1 MDYIN
6 IKNFRLPNEDFEL
19 NDWLDH
25 IEFLCCISQDGS
37 ITESAV
43 VDRFFDENN
52 NCPHT
57 AALALGND
65 SDFPELSENYFDSSD
80 LIDDEIIVLDI
91 YDSQLHDRITD
102 KIRNLFT
109 SLACRTG
116 AYGDDYPFITNN
128 RSLKLKDNLTP
139 LQSLYIAL
147 LFSSLLKLAT
157 KTGINRLGHLFE
169 ELCEPAFRRLTPAGA
184 SNFFFGSGS
193 CRNSSD
199 VITGSFFDKV
209 KKLCSLLHLQ
219 PHPNFTKENAG
230 RHNNGDG
237 GLDWVGLLEFGDSQF
252 SQPVFFGQCACG
264 QNWVDKQFDAH
275 QSKWKNYI
283 HLCNAY
289 LTYHFIPRN
298 FRKDSLEWYNPL
310 EIIDVV
316 LIDRFR
322 LMKLLRQEADLN
334 DKIEQL
340 YRPLFKEIEQNR
352 EHSGLF
358 T

>member
-1 MDYIN
+1 MVYIN
-6 IKNFRLPNEDFEL
+6 IANFRLPGENSEQ
-19 NDWLDH
+19 NDWFDH

-43 VDRFFDENN
+43 VDRFFDENI
-52 NCPHT
+52 NCLQT
-57 AALALGND
+57 AALALGNEF
-65 SDFPELSENYFDSSD
+65 DFPELSENYFDSSD
-80 LIDDEIIVLDI
+80 LIEDEIIDPGM
-91 YDSQLHDRITD
+91 YDSPLRDRVTD

-109 SLACRTG
+109 SLACRTRV
-116 AYGDDYPFITNN
+116 YGDDYPFITTNCSIKI
-128 RSLKLKDNLTP
+128 RDNLTP
-139 LQSLYIAL
+139 VQRLYIAL
-147 LFSSLLKLAT
+147 LFSSLLRLAT
-157 KTGINRLGHLFE
+157 RTGINCLGHLFE

-193 CRNSSD
+193 HRNFSD
-199 VITGSFFDKV
+199 TITGSFFDKV
-209 KKLCSLLHLQ
+209 TKLCSLLHLR
-219 PHPNFTKENAG
+219 PHPNFTRENAG

-237 GLDWVGLLEFGDSQF
+237 GLDWVGFFEFGDNQF

-264 QNWVDKQFDAH
+264 QDWVDKQFDAH

-322 LMKLLRQEADLN
+322 LLQLLNQEADLN
-334 DKIEQL
+334 NKIENL
-340 YRPLFKEIEQNR
+340 YRPLFDEIEQNR
-352 EHSGLF
+352 GNSEQF
-358 T
+358 A